1 MPNMRKIHWRSTMQR
16 DRQIRGTTQPG
27 RPSVKIAHRDR
38 DRGAIE
44 DRVRSSKAVS
54 YYFIPAS
61 NVCDG
66 RGLPRAHPAL
76 ILSKS
81 ARSCDHEHDIC
92 RSLLS
97 AAANIACG
105 PSRDRA
111 SGRGRLGIPISDRT
125 VCAMGLAE
133 TCPHTQCDISLYYG
147 RSVGR
152 YTTPL
157 PMGHTRYGHDRTP
170 CRCPLTYIRY
180 TVRIHTRG
188 QTQRVHMVESQ
199 NHKKS
204 NINHLIIHH

>member
-1 MPNMRKIHWRSTMQR
+1 M
-16 DRQIRGTTQPG
+16 
-27 RPSVKIAHRDR
+27 KIAHHR

-152 YTTPL
+152 YTSPL
-157 PMGHTRYGHDRTP
+157 PMGHTATTGHP
-170 CRCPLTYIRY
+170 AAPI
-180 TVRIHTRG
+180 IHTIYCAITREDKL
-188 QTQRVHMVESQ
+188 RESIWWNLRIIKIKHQ
-199 NHKKS
+199 SSHHS
-204 NINHLIIHH
+204 SLIVIVSSINPFIIHIDR